1 MLKVLVDQAYN
12 LSEPSPP
19 TLFCLLE
26 FDGMRLATSHVPVKN
41 GKVKFNEEA
50 EFNIKKSGNLR
61 IQLCSVDSKPGL
73 LSLEEHKL
81 FGRTKVQVTFD
92 KATETMQPVRELEI
106 KSKSGK
112 TRALMNLRLTI
123 PKNPTAAVKQEEE
136 NNNNPFPSVGSSEKI
151 SNPPTPTARNP
162 FSRPKREDSFRSS
175 TTSVDS
181 QSTSQNPFE
190 TSDVTKGSNSNLS
203 KRSMFEKHKDF
214 SQSLTSI
221 DDIPEHSTP
230 KKPPVI
236 EEKPKEKTRDK
247 PSRNKSV
254 RNTIIGNIGDWG
266 KKEEK
271 SGSLKEDKTSSN
283 NHLVVENDRLKF
295 ENKDLK
301 SVVKQKDKEIAD
313 LNEYISKLLVRVM
326 EQSPDILKS

>member
-1 MLKVLVDQAYN
+1 M
-12 LSEPSPP
+12 S
-19 TLFCLLE
+19 
-26 FDGMRLATSHVPVKN
+26 
-41 GKVKFNEEA
+41 
-50 EFNIKKSGNLR
+50 
-61 IQLCSVDSKPGL
+61 
-73 LSLEEHKL
+73 
-81 FGRTKVQVTFD
+81 
-92 KATETMQPVRELEI
+92 
-106 KSKSGK
+106 
-112 TRALMNLRLTI
+112 
-123 PKNPTAAVKQEEE
+123 
-136 NNNNPFPSVGSSEKI
+136 
-151 SNPPTPTARNP
+151 
-162 FSRPKREDSFRSS
+162 
-175 TTSVDS
+175 
-181 QSTSQNPFE
+181 
-190 TSDVTKGSNSNLS
+190 KGSNSNLS
-203 KRSMFEKHKDF
+203 KRSIFEKHKDF

-271 SGSLKEDKTSSN
+271 TGSQKEDKTSSN

-301 SVVKQKDKEIAD
+301 SMVKQKVKIHKKMFKKFISLQDKEIAD